1 MPNTLYFGDNL
12 DILRQHIEAE
22 SVDLIYLDPPFNSS
36 RSYNVLF
43 RDESGVESEAQI
55 TAFEDTWHW
64 SQGHYDDLVTHA
76 PPHVSEMI
84 SAMKGFIGAN
94 QLMAY
99 LVMMTD
105 RLLELH
111 RVLKSTGSLY
121 LHCDPTAS
129 HYLKIILDTI
139 FGVDNFRNEIIWER
153 TAAKGLMTKRLP
165 DNHDTIFVYQKSSMV
180 TWNSGEMFR
189 PYDENNLDEKTAQKY
204 VYRDADGRLYRL
216 SDLTNPNP
224 DRPNLTYEFL
234 GMVKVWRWTK
244 ERMQAEYDK
253 GLIVQ
258 TKPGAIPQFKRYLDK
273 QRGKPLG
280 DVWVDIRPINSQAIE
295 RLGYPT
301 QKPLALLERI
311 IKMSS
316 KPGDVVLDPFCGCGT
331 TIAAAQGLGRQWIG
345 IDITYLS
352 IALII
357 NRMHDMY
364 TDLKFDLIGMPK
376 DLQSAQKL
384 AEHDRFQFQLWALS
398 LVGAKP
404 LGTDSS
410 GKRAKKGA
418 DRGVDGVITFIDDP
432 KQKPQ
437 KVLIQVK
444 SGHVKSGDVRDLR
457 GTIER
462 EGAAIGVFITLES
475 QTSEMKREADAADF
489 YRSPTWNKR
498 YPRLQVLSI
507 ADLLNGAGIEMPPQ
521 AARNTFKR
529 AERVRGKGGAEQ
541 MSMLDGESG
550 ADSEEDQE

>member
-1 MPNTLYFGDNL
+1 
-12 DILRQHIEAE
+12 IEDE

-64 SQGHYDDLVTHA
+64 SQGHYDDLVTNA

-139 FGVDNFRNEIIWER
+139 FGVDNFRNEIVWKR
-153 TAAKGLMTKRLP
+153 TSAHNDAKRKYADVSDSILFYSKGGKFTFNVQYLP
-165 DNHDTIFVYQKSSMV
+165 HSEAYLNDFYNRVDQ
-180 TWNSGEMFR
+180 
-189 PYDENNLDEKTAQKY
+189 
-204 VYRDADGRLYRL
+204 DGRRYTLDNIT
-216 SDLTNPNP
+216 SPNP
-224 DRPNLTYEFL
+224 RPNLTY
-234 GMVKVWRWTK
+234 VWKGFQPPTNGWRYSQET
-244 ERMQAEYDK
+244 MDQLYAEGK
-253 GLIVQ
+253 IVF
-258 TKPGAIPQFKRYLDK
+258 TDTMRPRRKRYADEL
-273 QRGKPLG
+273 QGVPAG
-280 DVWVDIRPINSQAIE
+280 NVWDDIAPIQSQSAE

-311 IKMSS
+311 ISASS

-357 NRMHDMY
+357 SRMKDMY
-364 TDLKFDLIGMPK
+364 GADLKYNLIGMPQ

-398 LVGAKP
+398 LVGGKP
-404 LGTDSS
+404 LGTDST
-410 GKRAKKGA
+410 GKRAKQGA

-437 KVLIQVK
+437 RVLIQVK

-457 GTIER
+457 GTLER
-462 EGAAIGVFITLES
+462 EGGAIGVFITLEA

-489 YRSPTWNKR
+489 YRSPIWNKR

-507 ADLLNGAGIEMPPQ
+507 ADLLNGAGIDMPPQ

-529 AERVRGKGGAEQ
+529 AERVKGKSGAEQ
-541 MSMLDGESG
+541 MGMFDGESE
-550 ADSEEDQE
+550 DDQE